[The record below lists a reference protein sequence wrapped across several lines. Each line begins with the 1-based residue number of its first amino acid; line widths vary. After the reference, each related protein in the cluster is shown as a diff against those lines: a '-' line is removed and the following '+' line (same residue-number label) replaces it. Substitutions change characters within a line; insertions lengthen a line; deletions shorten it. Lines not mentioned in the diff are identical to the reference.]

1 MNYLFNYV
9 KQRLSN
15 FNRDEYIILF
25 VVASIFLPFYVSMI
39 TIIGVLLYLIIKRR
53 LFTIVQSV
61 SKSWYAIGFC
71 LLTSIVAGCYGN
83 WLGLACGIGILCM
96 FLFMFYFRT
105 IIHKRLLELIL
116 DVCCILSVFCAVW
129 SIVEYIEICQRL
141 NYSLFEFKVANA
153 PGNRINATFFNANY
167 YAMMLE
173 FFILICV
180 YKVICIKDFKH
191 ALFYVGIALMN
202 MIILYLTGCRTAWVP
217 FLISVPFMFII
228 NKRYGYLTLTCSGIG
243 AGIVL
248 LLLKPSLF
256 QRMTLAKDFAKRS
269 RIWSTAIQ
277 GIQAHPLL
285 GEGPLTYYQIYPLYD
300 GHPTQHAHNVFLDP
314 ILSHGII
321 GVIIIAV
328 YFASNLKQAIMLFT
342 KRVDV
347 ALFSLIVAFIITVI
361 LHGMLDYT
369 VYWVQTGF
377 LFLIVLSSSSIYVNQ
392 SRTS

>member
-1 MNYLFNYV
+1 MRSFVHYI
-9 KQRLSN
+9 KQRLVDLQ
-15 FNRDEYIILF
+15 RDDYIILV

-39 TIIGVLLYLIIKRR
+39 AMIGVLFYLIIKRR
-53 LFTIVQSV
+53 LFGIIQRV
-61 SKSWYAIGFC
+61 SRSWYAIGFC

-83 WLGLACGIGILCM
+83 WLGMACGFGILCI
-96 FLFMFYFRT
+96 FLFIFYFRT
-105 IIHKRLLELIL
+105 IIHKRLLELIF
-116 DVCCILSVFCAVW
+116 DVCCVLSIACAVW
-129 SIVEYIEICQRL
+129 SIVEYVEICQRL
-141 NYSLFEFKVANA
+141 NYSLLDFKVANA
-153 PGNRINATFFNANY
+153 PGNRINSTFFNANY

-173 FFILICV
+173 FVILICV
-180 YKVICIKDFKH
+180 YKVICIKQFKD
-191 ALFYVGIALMN
+191 ALFYVGVALIN

-217 FLISVPFMFII
+217 FLVSVPFMFFI
-228 NKRYGYLTLTCSGIG
+228 NKRYGYLALSCSGIG

-248 LLLKPSLF
+248 LLLKPALF

-314 ILSHGII
+314 ILSHGGI
-321 GVIIIAV
+321 GVLIVAV
-328 YFASNLKQAIMLFT
+328 YFGSNLKQAITLFT

-347 ALFSLIVAFIITVI
+347 ALFSLIFAFIITVL

-377 LFLIVLSSSSIYVNQ
+377 LFLMVLSSSSIYANQ
-392 SRTS
+392 S